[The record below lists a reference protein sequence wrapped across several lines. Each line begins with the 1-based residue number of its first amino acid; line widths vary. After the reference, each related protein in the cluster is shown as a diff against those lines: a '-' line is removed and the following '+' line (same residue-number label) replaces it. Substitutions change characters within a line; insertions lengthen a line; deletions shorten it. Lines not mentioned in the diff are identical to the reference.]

1 MGIEYVFG
9 TEDRMNVKY
18 SSFVNLV
25 KEAVKGELI
34 MNAVNCNV
42 PHVYIREMATGETEE
57 FIEERKYINE
67 GDD

>member
-1 MGIEYVFG
+1 
-9 TEDRMNVKY
+9 
-18 SSFVNLV
+18 
-25 KEAVKGELI
+25 

-42 PHVYIREMATGETEE
+42 PHVYIREMETGETEE